1 MHMEKHRTTEA
12 VSKQKAPR
20 DDTKRSVSWTR
31 RVLANLLLVIGL
43 GLLAIYGLARIHGAL
58 SSRAAIEQFEQQKR
72 VNPTSTPAERA
83 AEPRAAEP
91 KAAPPDFMSWSEKR
105 VEAYK
110 ESLTQNSAAP
120 SAILRIPAI
129 RLEAPVLEGT
139 DDVTLNRGIGRIA
152 GTAQIGQDGNI
163 GLAGHRDGFFRGLKD
178 VKVGDE
184 LQLEGRDSTDTYVVD
199 QIQIVKPTD
208 VQVLQPRSRP
218 SLTLVTCYPFYYIG
232 SAPERYI
239 VHASRIDFAK
249 QQHTQT
255 EQGS

>member
-1 MHMEKHRTTEA
+1 MQMGKHKTTEA
-12 VSKQKAPR
+12 VSQEKAPR
-20 DDTKRSVSWTR
+20 DEKKRNLSGTR

-43 GLLAIYGLARIHGAL
+43 GLLALYGLARIHGAL

-72 VNPTSTPAERA
+72 ANPTSTPAET
-83 AEPRAAEP
+83 AAEP

-120 SAILRIPAI
+120 LAILRIPAI

-152 GTAQIGQDGNI
+152 GTAQIGKDGNI
-163 GLAGHRDGFFRGLKD
+163 GLAGHRDGFFRGLKAI
-178 VKVGDE
+178 KVGDE
-184 LQLEGRDSTDTYVVD
+184 LRLEGRNGTDTYVVD

-208 VQVLQPRSRP
+208 VHVLQSGSKP

-239 VHASRIDFAK
+239 VHASRIDFEK